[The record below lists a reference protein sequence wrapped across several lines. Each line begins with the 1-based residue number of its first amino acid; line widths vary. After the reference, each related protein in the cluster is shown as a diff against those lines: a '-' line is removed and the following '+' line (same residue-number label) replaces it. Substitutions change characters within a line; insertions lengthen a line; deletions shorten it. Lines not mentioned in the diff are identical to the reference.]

1 MTTIKRTKI
10 IKKMTF
16 NLQIIII
23 RMTYMISKMKKM
35 KINMKVIK
43 IKMKRNRILS
53 IILNEELK
61 VPLLLPTLT
70 R

>member
-23 RMTYMISKMKKM
+23 RMTYMISKMKNM

-53 IILNEELK
+53 IKDYTWIKEKQINK
-61 VPLLLPTLT
+61 Y
-70 R
+70 